1 MDNAWKDKLR
11 KRFSDFSVPEPEGL
25 WEGIEQGLSGK
36 KRNRLAPVW
45 WTASGLAAAA
55 VVALTVFLHPEKK
68 ITAPLS
74 LPEPD
79 LTVSVVPADTSSS
92 APSVLLADA
101 LPTTETTTT
110 DKKSES
116 TVNKV
121 IKTIIEQEPEVTV
134 PTTTQVFEPEI
145 QPQEEPEKKPTEAI
159 VTTTTVEP
167 EPEPEPEHDE
177 PVTVPEETP
186 DPASRRS
193 AVSIGVYGE
202 GGQTTGANSQ
212 GIGMSG
218 MDAYMTRSA
227 GGQGTSDAG
236 SIMRILTSNRASTFE
251 AHHSAPLR
259 TGITVGYGLTNHLSL
274 VSGLTW
280 TYLNSE
286 FNFSEDAGP
295 IGNLTTQELGYLGIP
310 LRLEAGTNLWKGIWL
325 HAGVGGMVEKGM
337 MASSRTRTLLEGQQL
352 EWKDNPTPD
361 TGGLLWSVG
370 ASAGAEF
377 RYGPVFGLYV
387 SPGIEYHFDNGS
399 PVRSAYTEKP
409 LHWTVNIGLRF
420 HLGK

>member
-1 MDNAWKDKLR
+1 MDNAWKEKLR
-11 KRFSDFSVPEPEGL
+11 ERFSDYSTPEPEGL

-36 KRNRLAPVW
+36 KRSRLVPVW

-55 VVALTVFLHPEKK
+55 AAALIVFLHPES
-68 ITAPLS
+68 TDPLS

-79 LTVSVVPADTSSS
+79 LTVSVVPADTASSP
-92 APSVLLADA
+92 ASVLLADA
-101 LPTTETTTT
+101 DVITETFTA
-110 DKKSES
+110 DKNIQIAIKE
-116 TVNKV
+116 V
-121 IKTIIEQEPEVTV
+121 IAASKKQEPELFV
-134 PTTTQVFEPEI
+134 PTAAEAIEPEI
-145 QPQEEPEKKPTEAI
+145 QTQEEPGKEPAEEIA
-159 VTTTTVEP
+159 VTATVEAAP
-167 EPEPEPEHDE
+167 DR
-177 PVTVPEETP
+177 PVTIQGETP
-186 DPASRRS
+186 DPVTRRGT
-193 AVSIGVYGE
+193 VSIGLYGE
-202 GGQTTGANSQ
+202 GGQTSGANSQ
-212 GIGMSG
+212 GIGMNG
-218 MDAYMTRSA
+218 TAAYMTRSA
-227 GGQGTSDAG
+227 DGGNSSDAG
-236 SIMRILTSNRASTFE
+236 SIMRMLTSNRTSTFE
-251 AHHSAPLR
+251 ARHAAPLR
-259 TGITVGYGLTNHLSL
+259 TGITVGYGLTDHLSL

-325 HAGVGGMVEKGM
+325 HAGVGGMVEKGL

-352 EWKDNPTPD
+352 EWKDNPAPD

-420 HLGK
+420 HLGQ

>member
-11 KRFSDFSVPEPEGL
+11 ERFSDYSSPEPEGL